1 MSDFFIVRWCFT
13 KAQTINKTQTQDKR
27 KNSVNKQNIFAIVD
41 LELKEE
47 KKLWVTAKT
56 SLVQSFLVVLR
67 TINICC

>member
-1 MSDFFIVRWCFT
+1 MSDFFIVRWCIT
-13 KAQTINKTQTQDKR
+13 NAQTINKTQTQDKR
-27 KNSVNKQNIFAIVD
+27 KNSVNKQNILANVD

-67 TINICC
+67 TINIYC